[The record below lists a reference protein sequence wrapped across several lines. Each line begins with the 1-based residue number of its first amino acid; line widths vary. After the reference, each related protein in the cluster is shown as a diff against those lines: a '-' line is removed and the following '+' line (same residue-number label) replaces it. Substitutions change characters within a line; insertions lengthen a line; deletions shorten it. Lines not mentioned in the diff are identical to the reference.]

1 MMLYHAHNW
10 FAEAVITLTRQ
21 HRDELTDD
29 KSRAVIDVH
38 SESFIIQVQ
47 NIVGGAISTLSRN
60 KKLCSPDTKE
70 ESLRLIDKMR
80 FGMYSDKI
88 DEEYKRKY
96 FPQLLQHCNNG
107 GLSLIQ
113 ASFIPFA
120 QSLMKTCVEAARKR
134 HGYKMQS
141 TWISKGLITVE
152 TSEELLSQFQKV
164 VLTEMGDSFNLDLTK
179 MIYKRIALYS
189 FRAYAKFTDKQDHC
203 STSSAKSLSNIELRK
218 LIACGASE
226 DKNTKKKKAYN
237 EKIRNW
243 RTMVG
248 ELEPTKAES
257 SPTPKGVS
265 SELAQSSPTEPGRSA
280 APGSAELEAP
290 TVSDQ
295 PATKRQCRK
304 TRTKKDIQA
313 EYRAMHDAVLSQLQQ
328 TNGDVSELKRKQ
340 HCSILFVSF
349 GKYFGVSTPRA
360 DVVKEELEKCIA
372 KEPNW
377 MNRVVLAPPAP
388 SAPNTTTTEA
398 S

>member
-1 MMLYHAHNW
+1 MGN
-10 FAEAVITLTRQ
+10 
-21 HRDELTDD
+21 
-29 KSRAVIDVH
+29 
-38 SESFIIQVQ
+38 SF
-47 NIVGGAISTLSRN
+47 
-60 KKLCSPDTKE
+60 D
-70 ESLRLIDKMR
+70 
-80 FGMYSDKI
+80 
-88 DEEYKRKY
+88 
-96 FPQLLQHCNNG
+96 
-107 GLSLIQ
+107 
-113 ASFIPFA
+113 
-120 QSLMKTCVEAARKR
+120 
-134 HGYKMQS
+134 
-141 TWISKGLITVE
+141 
-152 TSEELLSQFQKV
+152 
-164 VLTEMGDSFNLDLTK
+164 LDLIK
-179 MIYKRIALYS
+179 MFYQRIALYS
-189 FRAYAKFTDKQDHC
+189 FRAFAKFTDKQDHK

-226 DKNTKKKKAYN
+226 GKNTKKKKKFN
-237 EKIRNW
+237 ERKRDWKCMLNE
-243 RTMVG
+243 M
-248 ELEPTKAES
+248 EPTKAES

-265 SELAQSSPTEPGRSA
+265 SELAQSSPTEPRRSA

-290 TVSDQ
+290 AVSDQ
-295 PATKRQCRK
+295 PATKRQRRK

-360 DVVKEELEKCIA
+360 DVVKEELQKCIA